1 MGQATPRQLVVAKQQ
16 RRLERKDSSFSDA
29 WLATDTVAEP
39 VEKFCG
45 PDCFVGCFVETTQSD
60 ISFVI
65 LIVGTTWYHGLDF
78 RKVLV
83 AVWLLGRA
91 VLFCAVGPN
100 GTPPNL
106 HRIATRGDTV
116 QRSRLGLHRMP
127 TRQPARLTCARSRSR
142 VAGRSSSFRRES
154 WQSLTILVF
163 ETQCLAGPVV
173 FSRLTWAGQASL
185 VVVGSLVKW
194 QGCFC
199 FEPSMEIGLLQR
211 LKAHFHYRQAKPRRP
226 PRLALPVKFL
236 RTFLQLRR
244 WQNQIQ

>member
-83 AVWLLGRA
+83 AIWLLGRA
-91 VLFCAVGPN
+91 VLFYAVGPN

-127 TRQPARLTCARSRSR
+127 TRQPARLTCARLRLR
-142 VAGRSSSFRRES
+142 VAGRSSSFRR
-154 WQSLTILVF
+154 
-163 ETQCLAGPVV
+163 
-173 FSRLTWAGQASL
+173 
-185 VVVGSLVKW
+185 GS
-194 QGCFC
+194 
-199 FEPSMEIGLLQR
+199 
-211 LKAHFHYRQAKPRRP
+211 
-226 PRLALPVKFL
+226 
-236 RTFLQLRR
+236 
-244 WQNQIQ
+244 

>member
-78 RKVLV
+78 RRELV

-127 TRQPARLTCARSRSR
+127 TRQPARLTCARLRLR
-142 VAGRSSSFRRES
+142 VAGRSSSFRRGS
-154 WQSLTILVF
+154 WQSLTIRVF
-163 ETQCLAGPVV
+163 EIQSLAGPRVLP
-173 FSRLTWAGQASL
+173 RLMWVGQAGF
-185 VVVGSLVKW
+185 VVAGSPERW
-194 QGCFC
+194 WDCFY
-199 FEPSMEIGLLQR
+199 FEPSLEIEVLQR
-211 LKAHFHYRQAKPRRP
+211 PKARFHCLQGLPRQPL
-226 PRLALPVKFL
+226 RLALPARFCQG
-236 RTFLQLRR
+236 FLQLRH
-244 WQNQIQ
+244 WKN